1 MKSKNMVDL
10 DEKNINTKPIYPS
23 LEKIKESVIQPFAT
37 PSAPSAPII
46 NTDDRGHSYRLSI
59 IREIQS
65 FLEKEIKERET
76 LSKKYFRGAQIIHSI
91 DNTLITITIGAEGT
105 GAILMATGVGAPF
118 ALILSVGGVVTGA
131 VSLIGNYFNKK
142 ATTKAEKHLKI
153 KTLAAAKL
161 DTILSHVS
169 KAMMDNFINDEEFKL
184 VVEEMDKYK
193 AMKEEVRSKTKKIL
207 KTEEEE
213 SLIERGRQEARESF
227 RKLVEKNRTI

>member
-10 DEKNINTKPIYPS
+10 DEKKIKPIYPS
-23 LEKIKESVIQPFAT
+23 LDEVRQPT
-37 PSAPSAPII
+37 APLIS
-46 NTDDRGHSYRLSI
+46 DDRGHSYRLSI
-59 IREIQS
+59 VREIQA

-76 LSKKYFRGAQIIHSI
+76 LSKKYFRGAQIIHTV
-91 DNTLITITIGAEGT
+91 DNTLIVVTIGAEGT

-118 ALILSVGGVVTGA
+118 ALILSIGGVVTGA

-184 VVEEMDKYK
+184 VIEEMDKYK

>member
-1 MKSKNMVDL
+1 MTEMK
-10 DEKNINTKPIYPS
+10 EKIYPE
-23 LEKIKESVIQPFAT
+23 LGRDTQPT
-37 PSAPSAPII
+37 APIII
-46 NTDDRGHSYRLSI
+46 NTDDRGHSYRLNI
-59 IREIQS
+59 IREVQA

-76 LSKKYFRGAQIIHSI
+76 LSKKYFRGAQIIHTV
-91 DNTLITITIGAEGT
+91 DNTLITVTIGAEGT
-105 GAILMATGVGAPF
+105 GAILMATGVGSPF
-118 ALILSVGGVVTGA
+118 ALALGISGVVTGA

-153 KTLAAAKL
+153 KTLATAKL

-184 VVEEMDKYK
+184 RNGQISKKWTNIEEMDKYK
-193 AMKEEVRSKTKKIL
+193 AMKEEVRSKTKKRL

-227 RKLVEKNRTI
+227 RKLVEKNRTL

>member
-1 MKSKNMVDL
+1 MTEMK
-10 DEKNINTKPIYPS
+10 ERIYPE
-23 LEKIKESVIQPFAT
+23 LHTQPT
-37 PSAPSAPII
+37 APII
-46 NTDDRGHSYRLSI
+46 NTDDRGHSYRLNI
-59 IREIQS
+59 IREVEA

-76 LSKKYFRGAQIIHSI
+76 LSKKYFRGAQIIHTV
-91 DNTLITITIGAEGT
+91 DNTLITVTIGAEGT

-118 ALILSVGGVVTGA
+118 ALILSIGGVVTGA
-131 VSLIGNYFNKK
+131 ISLVGNYFNKK

-169 KAMMDNFINDEEFKL
+169 KAMIDNFINDEEFKL
-184 VVEEMDKYK
+184 VIEEMDKYK
-193 AMKEEVRSKTKKIL
+193 AMKEEVRSKTKKRL

-227 RKLVEKNRTI
+227 RKLVEKNNGGTLPY

>member
-1 MKSKNMVDL
+1 MTEMK
-10 DEKNINTKPIYPS
+10 EKIYPE
-23 LEKIKESVIQPFAT
+23 LGRDIQ
-37 PSAPSAPII
+37 PSAPII
-46 NTDDRGHSYRLSI
+46 NTDDRGHTYRLNI
-59 IREIQS
+59 IREVQA

-76 LSKKYFRGAQIIHSI
+76 LSKQYFRGAQIIHTV
-91 DNTLITITIGAEGT
+91 DNTLITVTIGAEGT

-118 ALILSVGGVVTGA
+118 ALILSVAGVVTGA

-161 DTILSHVS
+161 DTILNHVS

-184 VVEEMDKYK
+184 IIEEMDKYK
-193 AMKEEVRSKTKKIL
+193 AMKEEVRSKTKKRL

-227 RKLVEKNRTI
+227 RKLVEKNNTLRAYA

>member
-1 MKSKNMVDL
+1 MTEMK
-10 DEKNINTKPIYPS
+10 ERIYPE
-23 LEKIKESVIQPFAT
+23 LGTHTQPT
-37 PSAPSAPII
+37 APII
-46 NTDDRGHSYRLSI
+46 NTDDRGHSYRLNI
-59 IREIQS
+59 IREVQA

-76 LSKKYFRGAQIIHSI
+76 LSKKYFRGAQIIHTV
-91 DNTLITITIGAEGT
+91 DNTLITVTIGAEGA
-105 GAILMATGVGAPF
+105 GAILMATGVGSPF
-118 ALILSVGGVVTGA
+118 ALALGISGVVTGA

-161 DTILSHVS
+161 DTIS

-184 VVEEMDKYK
+184 IIEEMDKYK
-193 AMKEEVRSKTKKIL
+193 AMKEEVRSKTKKRL

-227 RKLVEKNRTI
+227 RKLVEKNHTL